1 MKTTRLPS
9 IGSIL
14 YATDLSE
21 NAINALG
28 YAVSLAQGYKAKLTV
43 LYVVPDMW
51 EELAQQAG
59 LNLPG
64 YDGLS
69 EWEELSEGQRSGA
82 EQALKER
89 IAEFCEHV
97 EHCPVESSDVQVK
110 SGRPATAILEQI
122 EEGDYSMVVL
132 GSHGQDMITD
142 LLLGSVASEVVRKSP
157 IQVLL
162 VPLEED
168 ELS

>member
-28 YAVSLAQGYKAKLTV
+28 YAVSLAHGYKAKLTV

-89 IAEFCEHV
+89 ITEFCEHV

-110 SGRPATAILEQI
+110 SGRPASAILEQI

-157 IQVLL
+157 IPVLL